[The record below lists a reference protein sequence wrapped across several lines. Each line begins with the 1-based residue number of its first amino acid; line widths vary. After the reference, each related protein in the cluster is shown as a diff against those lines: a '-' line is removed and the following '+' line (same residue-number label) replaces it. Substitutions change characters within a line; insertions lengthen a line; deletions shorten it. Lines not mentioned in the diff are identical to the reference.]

1 MRSAVDLRIEYIWLG
16 VRSRMMLKKSWKFI
30 KDNVAAI
37 ITVATA
43 ILTVVYAVLRLCMF
57 VYWKGYF
64 TRLNIDVNLMN
75 LNFDKSIFAVI
86 FISVILFIVIF
97 FMVWVFEIINDIKQ
111 KEKEKSLKG
120 IKKIFNWIIA
130 FGKGLGVS
138 FVILSVV
145 NVPLLMLLISVTG
158 IDITMSNKMFLFVLL
173 YIAEMLFIFTQK
185 TTIEQHEKT
194 AEKDI
199 VIKVIEIL
207 AFVLITLAALF
218 YEGNQAIDKKT
229 SVQLVENEEY
239 MISYCDGDCY
249 VLHKVD
255 YIDGKIIVYRNEQK
269 VISTVNCEVSIKQIS
284 EISIKE

>member
-1 MRSAVDLRIEYIWLG
+1 
-16 VRSRMMLKKSWKFI
+16 MLKKVWKFT
-30 KDNVAAI
+30 KENVAAI

-64 TRLNIDVNLMN
+64 TRLNIDGNLMN

-86 FISVILFIVIF
+86 FVSVILFIVIF

-120 IKKIFNWIIA
+120 IKKFLNWIIA
-130 FGKGLGVS
+130 FGKGLGLS
-138 FVILSVV
+138 FVILSIV
-145 NVPLLMLLISVTG
+145 NIPLLMLLISVTG

-185 TTIEQHEKT
+185 TTIEQHETKEKT

-199 VIKVIEIL
+199 VIKVIGIL

-239 MISYCDGDCY
+239 MISYCDGGCY

-255 YIDGKIIVYRNEQK
+255 YVDGKIIVYRNEQK
-269 VISTVNCEVSIKQIS
+269 VISTENCEVSIKQIN
-284 EISIKE
+284 EISIK